1 MKKFGFISF
10 VSLLFHLMPVF
21 ASENYICGG
30 LRIEGSLIEQ
40 EVQKK
45 HSLCLKSKQ
54 SSFNEYQHFEYA
66 YFFVQYLYLFL
77 DRLRFRVR
85 VSFDVIKIILS
96 VESDMNGS
104 YSECIPEPSE
114 Q

>member
-66 YFFVQYLYLFL
+66 YFFVQSCEP
-77 DRLRFRVR
+77 VR